1 MIFARQIPFSLFL
14 FLSLLLPLHVSAAP
28 NLLEMSRASSL
39 FSATRISSSLDFCG
53 EKTPLDEPD
62 VKERL
67 ERELLV
73 SLGNPHQVVLW
84 IKRAGR
90 YFPHIEEV
98 LKKNRMPDDL
108 KYIAVAESALLPHIG
123 SPKHAVGFWQFIKS
137 TGLSYDLRIDGFID
151 ERRNIF
157 TSTRAAARYLQKLY
171 ADFDSWT
178 LAAAAYNMGENG
190 LKSRIET
197 QKTKDYY
204 QLYLPLETQRYLFRI
219 LSIKLI
225 LSDPERYGFYFTDAD
240 RYSPL
245 SFDQVQ
251 VRVNSFLPLQ
261 LIAEASSTY
270 LKKIKDLNPEIRG
283 YELPRGSH
291 SILIPKGVEKKFH
304 ARLAPLVAKYKPK
317 PKRKSR
323 TYVVKRGDNLSGI
336 AKRHG
341 VKVSDLRRWNQKL
354 GRARHIYPG
363 QRLVVR
369 K

>member
-1 MIFARQIPFSLFL
+1 MRYPGKPAPFFFL
-14 FLSLLLPLHVSAAP
+14 LLSLLLPLNLAAVP
-28 NLLEMSRASSL
+28 DLEMSRVPSL
-39 FSATRISSSLDFCG
+39 FSAIRVSSSLDFCG
-53 EKTPLDEPD
+53 EKTPLDESD

-98 LKKNRMPDDL
+98 LKKNGLPDDL

-123 SPKHAVGFWQFIKS
+123 SPKHAVGFWQFIES

-157 TSTRAAARYLQKLY
+157 TSTRAATRYLEKLY
-171 ADFDSWT
+171 ADFGSWT

-197 QKTKDYY
+197 QKTKNYY
-204 QLYLPLETQRYLFRI
+204 HLYLPLETQRYLFRI

-225 LSDPERYGFYFTDAD
+225 LSDPERYGFYFTDGD

-245 SFDQVQ
+245 SFDRVL
-251 VRVNSFLPLQ
+251 VKVNSFLPLQ

-283 YELPRGSH
+283 YELPRGSY
-291 SILIPKGVEKKFH
+291 SILIPKGAGEKFL

-317 PKRKSR
+317 RRAR
-323 TYVVKRGDNLSGI
+323 TYVVKHGDNLSGI
-336 AKRHG
+336 AKKHG
-341 VKVSDLRRWNQKL
+341 VKVSDLKRWNQKL
-354 GRARHIYPG
+354 GKARHIYPG